1 MDINDCIPTFSLFSY
16 DEPVLENLPAGVV
29 VTTVAATDYDTG
41 SNAVIRY
48 TIVAGDLSVFEV
60 DCEYILFLKIW
71 YENINFT
78 LARLIQFLEAYIQH
92 SSCRRISM
100 PVCIVW

>member
-1 MDINDCIPTFSLFSY
+1 MLYLQATDGLMTNNTRVIVNVMDINDCTPTFSPFSY

-29 VTTVAATDYDTG
+29 VTTVAVTDCDTG

-60 DCEYILFLKIW
+60 DCE
-71 YENINFT
+71 
-78 LARLIQFLEAYIQH
+78 
-92 SSCRRISM
+92 
-100 PVCIVW
+100 

>member
-1 MDINDCIPTFSLFSY
+1 MLYVQATDGLRTNNTRVVVNVMDVNDCIPTFSRFSY

-29 VTTVAATDYDTG
+29 VTTVAATDCDTG

-60 DCEYILFLKIW
+60 DCE
-71 YENINFT
+71 
-78 LARLIQFLEAYIQH
+78 
-92 SSCRRISM
+92 
-100 PVCIVW
+100 